1 MIIMSK
7 LNICIK
13 SVSKHNSII
22 SSDIMR
28 NSLEMLKGKGRWLS
42 NMNYPIGIE
51 YALNAI
57 IITSNTQILAAI
69 DNIILIYIS

>member
-1 MIIMSK
+1 
-7 LNICIK
+7 
-13 SVSKHNSII
+13 
-22 SSDIMR
+22 MR